1 MAIDKALT
9 EFFGARATQDT
20 TDGSI
25 TFFPQDLT
33 SNATPPRWQP
43 LSGMGPHTAEGIVLS
58 ILLRV
63 GERQDTSS
71 DTQMALVGPDISLS
85 TRSVDGV
92 IKAAMVYIFSMQVVN
107 IIEGMMP
114 DPSKI

>member
-9 EFFGARATQDT
+9 EFFGARAVQDPAT
-20 TDGSI
+20 GEIS
-25 TFFPQDLT
+25 FFPQDLS
-33 SNATPPRWQP
+33 SNATPPRWTP
-43 LSGMGPHTAEGIVLS
+43 LSGIGPHTAEGIILS
-58 ILLRV
+58 LLLRV
-63 GERQDTSS
+63 GERQDTST

-85 TRSVDGV
+85 TRAVDGV
-92 IKAAMVYIFSMQVVN
+92 TKAALVYIFSMQVVN